1 MSFKL
6 YRSNKYPVVF
16 GILGIA
22 VLGTSFLF
30 DPAERLSFI
39 LPLITTIGGLAAFL
53 YSKHSKEIE
62 LFRQLF
68 HEFNARYDELNSPLN
83 DIFHRAEGEPLKA
96 SDYGFL
102 YDYFNLCAEEKMFAD
117 AGCIDHRVWRAWQN
131 GMRYFAQDP
140 EIRELWEIELIQD
153 SYYGFKIPKTK

>member
-6 YRSNKYPVVF
+6 QRSNKYPVIF
-16 GILGIA
+16 GILGVG
-22 VLGTSFLF
+22 VLAASFLF
-30 DPAERLSFI
+30 DPSERLSFV

-53 YSKHSKEIE
+53 YSKHSQETE

-68 HEFNARYDELNSPLN
+68 QEFNARYDDLNTPLN
-83 DIFHRAEGEPLKA
+83 EIYLRAEGDPLTKG
-96 SDYGFL
+96 DYEFL

-117 AGCIDHRVWRAWQN
+117 AGCIDHRVWKSWQN
-131 GMRYFAQDP
+131 GMLHFAGDA
-140 EIRELWEIELIQD
+140 EIRELWETELIQD